1 MKQQVMILKQEL
13 QNREENFN
21 NKFAGGGGAGLVTA
35 NANNMP
41 SWMPGADKKPKSAK
55 KRGGF

>member
-1 MKQQVMILKQEL
+1 MILKQEL
-13 QNREENFN
+13 VNREENFN

-41 SWMPGADKKPKSAK
+41 SWMPGADKKPKSASTK
-55 KRGGF
+55 KRGF